1 MIKKRFIWELLLNKL
16 NKLLSGVVVICST
29 EKQERE
35 RGVGSIIA
43 AVQKYS
49 NLLLILVPDLGV
61 MVRIYTGILVA
72 SDIYCRGWRSMCVSY
87 WVYRTTLCYLF
98 VRGEQVNDKLHVP
111 MTNLYFHIQLRY
123 NIRVSRYLASGEKN
137 YINEYFNLF
146 IYYYPKSRNLA
157 LET

>member
-1 MIKKRFIWELLLNKL
+1 M
-16 NKLLSGVVVICST
+16 VVICST

-72 SDIYCRGWRSMCVSY
+72 SDIYCRG
-87 WVYRTTLCYLF
+87 
-98 VRGEQVNDKLHVP
+98 
-111 MTNLYFHIQLRY
+111 
-123 NIRVSRYLASGEKN
+123 
-137 YINEYFNLF
+137 
-146 IYYYPKSRNLA
+146 
-157 LET
+157 